1 MRAST
6 RRKRER
12 QGIQS
17 ELGRVD
23 RMGKKVLEQARLHHK
38 ADPNDFKIHADDYT
52 ERLEVTQALRRKAL
66 ARLHEMKQP
75 PAELEGM
82 DLSGKVPPDDYME
95 GSESLPLVPLT
106 TEGSNDEPLT

>member
-17 ELGRVD
+17 ELARVD

-38 ADPNDFKIHADDYT
+38 MDPKDFKIHADDYT
-52 ERLEVTQALRRKAL
+52 KRLEVTQALRRAAL

-75 PAELEGM
+75 PSEE
-82 DLSGKVPPDDYME
+82 PPTESALPDAYME
-95 GSESLPLVPLT
+95 GSESLPLAPVDNPLLENTDVPLT
-106 TEGSNDEPLT
+106 

>member
-38 ADPNDFKIHADDYT
+38 MNPNDFKIYADDYA

-75 PAELEGM
+75 PSEEPSVESL
-82 DLSGKVPPDDYME
+82 PDAYME
-95 GSESLPLVPLT
+95 GSESLPLAPVDNPLLENADVPHT
-106 TEGSNDEPLT
+106 